1 MPIQA
6 DREPAV
12 TLARL
17 RAERADAEAARQRAR
32 LAEAQCQE
40 DRRLAFAD
48 RVTRWLLGGLR
59 HLGRSRTQPHYET
72 LLTRDSEPVR
82 FMPRSSDRRDAA

>member
-17 RAERADAEAARQRAR
+17 RAARADAEAAHQRAR
-32 LAEAQCQE
+32 LAEAQYQE

-48 RVTRWLLGGLR
+48 RVTRWLHSSLR
-59 HLGRSRTQPHYET
+59 HLGRPRTQPHNET

-82 FMPRSSDRRDAA
+82 FAPRSSDRRDAA